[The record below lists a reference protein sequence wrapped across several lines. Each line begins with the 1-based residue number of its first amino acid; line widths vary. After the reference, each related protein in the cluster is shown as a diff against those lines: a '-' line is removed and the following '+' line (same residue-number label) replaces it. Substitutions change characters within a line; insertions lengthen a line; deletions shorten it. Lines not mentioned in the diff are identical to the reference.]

1 MTHWKSPWCWETLR
15 AGGEGD
21 DNRGWDGWVASLTE
35 WTRVWAN
42 SGRWWRTGKP
52 GMLQS
57 TGLQRVRHDS
67 VTEQQQR
74 AGWESVEACRR
85 VSWGLGLDGRVHWFH
100 PHSLARAVSR
110 LPWIIMMETGNCSL
124 LFVLEEESCLVDTQQ
139 YSCHNGKICLFP
151 FSCFFFAEL
160 IWFKVSMES
169 AFTFRMV
176 WKGGENKGLAFQ
188 FVQNLTLTI
197 CVRICVPSGRRRAA
211 KIGRRHWA

>member
-15 AGGEGD
+15 AGGESD

-100 PHSLARAVSR
+100 PHSLARDVSR

-124 LFVLEEESCLVDTQQ
+124 LFVLFGGHSAVLLPQWKNVCFLSLVSSLQSWSGLKFQWRVHLHSEWSEREE
-139 YSCHNGKICLFP
+139 KIKDLH
-151 FSCFFFAEL
+151 FSL
-160 IWFKVSMES
+160 
-169 AFTFRMV
+169 
-176 WKGGENKGLAFQ
+176 L
-188 FVQNLTLTI
+188 
-197 CVRICVPSGRRRAA
+197 
-211 KIGRRHWA
+211 KILP